1 MLEGRLPKLGLET
14 CGVRGTL
21 ATVEQKILFTA
32 GARGQFPSAGLIQL
46 VTHTIRRQ
54 AFRRQE
60 ERQVDEDR
68 RRTFWRP
75 CWQWQG
81 SSRMMRQVRRRP
93 AWRWVPRRPH
103 LRGRPERGD
112 TRCWLAHLVILVPA
126 VCPSGALHGAVS
138 ARTDTCVAWALGIR
152 FWTRVNDR
160 LDQHRQAEWTE
171 TPAGSCSEGR
181 GSHPNQTGSGQ
192 HGRASLCC
200 ARESWGAPGPAL
212 ALFLTVVCTQMVN
225 PRVSKKHHSQGI
237 NPLLTPPRLCPPI
250 FRRSHSSRPPFPL
263 GRRRRG
269 RLRWKGGLSW
279 TAGSASGWPSATLG
293 RLLARPSYSIDR
305 RVRVR
310 NDAVGR
316 ASGRAGRQAALDA
329 WRSCRRAAGVVGR
342 PTCLPAG
349 PVTCCSRF
357 GPAPLSALS
366 SHTPGWPALH
376 ACTRSSVW
384 PSAGRPAGHCSLSI
398 IVACR
403 ADFWPP
409 WSST

>member
-1 MLEGRLPKLGLET
+1 M
-14 CGVRGTL
+14 
-21 ATVEQKILFTA
+21 
-32 GARGQFPSAGLIQL
+32 
-46 VTHTIRRQ
+46 
-54 AFRRQE
+54 
-60 ERQVDEDR
+60 
-68 RRTFWRP
+68 
-75 CWQWQG
+75 
-81 SSRMMRQVRRRP
+81 
-93 AWRWVPRRPH
+93 
-103 LRGRPERGD
+103 
-112 TRCWLAHLVILVPA
+112 
-126 VCPSGALHGAVS
+126 CPSGALHGAVS

-192 HGRASLCC
+192 HGRAAGQLGIPVLC
-200 ARESWGAPGPAL
+200 ARELGGSRPSAGTVSYCSLHANGKPKSEQKAPLPGDKPPIDTTTTLPANLSALPQLPPAIPVGPAAARAL
-212 ALFLTVVCTQMVN
+212 AVEGGAELD
-225 PRVSKKHHSQGI
+225 
-237 NPLLTPPRLCPPI
+237 
-250 FRRSHSSRPPFPL
+250 RRFSEWLAKRY
-263 GRRRRG
+263 
-269 RLRWKGGLSW
+269 
-279 TAGSASGWPSATLG
+279 

-310 NDAVGR
+310 NDAVWR

-349 PVTCCSRF
+349 PVTYCSLF

>member
-1 MLEGRLPKLGLET
+1 MPLQKLEDVVLEGRLPKLGLET

-32 GARGQFPSAGLIQL
+32 GARGQFPSSRLIQL

-192 HGRASLCC
+192 HGRAAGQLGIPVLC
-200 ARESWGAPGPAL
+200 ARELGGSRPSAGTVSYCSLHANGKPKSEQKAPLPGD
-212 ALFLTVVCTQMVN
+212 
-225 PRVSKKHHSQGI
+225 K
-237 NPLLTPPRLCPPI
+237 PPI
-250 FRRSHSSRPPFPL
+250 D
-263 GRRRRG
+263 
-269 RLRWKGGLSW
+269 
-279 TAGSASGWPSATLG
+279 TT
-293 RLLARPSYSIDR
+293 
-305 RVRVR
+305 
-310 NDAVGR
+310 
-316 ASGRAGRQAALDA
+316 
-329 WRSCRRAAGVVGR
+329 
-342 PTCLPAG
+342 TTLPAN
-349 PVTCCSRF
+349 
-357 GPAPLSALS
+357 LSAL
-366 SHTPGWPALH
+366 PQLPPAIPVGPAAARAL
-376 ACTRSSVW
+376 AVEGGAELDRRFSEWLAKRYARPPTRS
-384 PSAGRPAGHCSLSI
+384 A
-398 IVACR
+398 
-403 ADFWPP
+403 
-409 WSST
+409 

>member
-1 MLEGRLPKLGLET
+1 MAGHP
-14 CGVRGTL
+14 CAVR
-21 ATVEQKILFTA
+21 
-32 GARGQFPSAGLIQL
+32 
-46 VTHTIRRQ
+46 
-54 AFRRQE
+54 
-60 ERQVDEDR
+60 ERV
-68 RRTFWRP
+68 
-75 CWQWQG
+75 G
-81 SSRMMRQVRRRP
+81 
-93 AWRWVPRRPH
+93 
-103 LRGRPERGD
+103 
-112 TRCWLAHLVILVPA
+112 
-126 VCPSGALHGAVS
+126 
-138 ARTDTCVAWALGIR
+138 
-152 FWTRVNDR
+152 
-160 LDQHRQAEWTE
+160 
-171 TPAGSCSEGR
+171 
-181 GSHPNQTGSGQ
+181 
-192 HGRASLCC
+192 
-200 ARESWGAPGPAL
+200 

-225 PRVSKKHHSQGI
+225 PRVSKKHYSQAT
-237 NPLLTPPRLCPPI
+237 NPLFTPPRLCPPI